1 MRKKIV
7 LLIVIISIIVISAV
21 SIIFIFRKDEN
32 NNDIKNK
39 DVMGVWWWSNKLD
52 TDLYLNFAAENGIN
66 EIYFC
71 SSEFGEE
78 TSGFIDSA
86 NKLGIDVYYLQGEY
100 EWLDDSSSLIRKIE
114 NYREYQQTYPN
125 SKFSGI
131 HLDIEPHQNPD
142 FKNRRE
148 DLILNLIELANL
160 LNKSYEDIG
169 FDYDIPF
176 WLDDN
181 ITFNNL
187 NRPAYQHLIDIAD
200 RVFVMSY
207 RDTADAII
215 NVAKDE
221 VDYAQSIGKKIILSV
236 ECSSNE
242 GDNVSFA
249 EEGRSVLKGE
259 LQKIKAILK
268 DSVGISI
275 HHIKSFYGMK
285 E

>member
-1 MRKKIV
+1 V
-7 LLIVIISIIVISAV
+7 
-21 SIIFIFRKDEN
+21 
-32 NNDIKNK
+32 
-39 DVMGVWWWSNKLD
+39 
-52 TDLYLNFAAENGIN
+52 YLNFAAENGIN

-142 FKNRRE
+142 FENRRE

-160 LNKSYEDIG
+160 LNKSYEDIS

-215 NVAKDE
+215 NTASDE
-221 VDYAQSIGKKIILSV
+221 LTYAQSIGKKIILSV
-236 ECSSNE
+236 ECSSSE
-242 GDNVSFA
+242 GDKVSFA
-249 EEGRSVLKGE
+249 EEGKKEMKQQLN
-259 LQKIKAILK
+259 ILK
-268 DSVGISI
+268 ERFGDDIGMSI
-275 HHIKSFYGMK
+275 HHIRSWYDMK